1 MKKIGKE
8 KTMNKKQCA
17 SLIDH
22 TCLRANAQKKDIE
35 QLCHE
40 AIRYGFRA
48 VCVNQTWVSLC
59 AKLLKKHPRILI
71 ACVVDFPLGAGD
83 VAQKKALAIIAK
95 NAGATELDVVMNIG
109 KFLDGDYKEVE
120 DELKVVAS
128 VLPTKVII
136 ETGHLSDKE
145 ILKAAEIVERAKAD
159 FIKTST
165 GWKPEVEI
173 KEKARQV
180 ALIREHFPGLK
191 IKAAGGIKTPE
202 DLRLM
207 LNSGANVIGASAGVA
222 MVKSIV

>member
-1 MKKIGKE
+1 MRKKGKE
-8 KTMNKKQCA
+8 KMMDKKQCA

-22 TCLRANAQKKDIE
+22 TCLKANAQKRDIDK
-35 QLCHE
+35 LCRE
-40 AIRYGFRA
+40 AIQHGFRA

-59 AKLLKKHPRILI
+59 AKLLKKHPHILI

-83 VAQKKALAIIAK
+83 RAQKKALAVLAK

-109 KFLDGDYKEVE
+109 KFLDGKYREVE
-120 DELKVVAS
+120 DELRVVAAI
-128 VLPTKVII
+128 LPTKVII

-145 ILKAAEIVERAKAD
+145 ILKAAKIVVRAKAD

-165 GWKPEVEI
+165 GWKPEVEV

-191 IKAAGGIKTPE
+191 IKAAGGIKTLE
-202 DLRLM
+202 DMSLM
-207 LNSGANVIGASAGVA
+207 LNSGADVIGASAGVA
-222 MVKSIV
+222 MVESI